1 VTTRPTLDAAEHW
14 MDRLPEREVYDMYA
28 RTLASRFPAFAV
40 RDFDEARFDTAQ
52 TLHRYDDG
60 GRIDQALVDVI
71 VTPESHDRF
80 TEDLEAFA
88 VKHGLRGW
96 LDAGESM
103 VVVTDHGQFT
113 DVPVVAETMGR
124 VGLGDR
130 ATTVQ
135 IVSEMISQMALD
147 VGAGEFAVIAKLR
160 CISAV
165 VQTVPRLDGSPS
177 ADARRYRDRKNGT
190 ALRILE
196 AVRDTPGSKTV
207 ASLVARHNARSK
219 NGTTL
224 YIHEPNRRTLETYE
238 DSGLKIVP
246 VAIHCPTFGDDGS
259 IAPADMQYEFFPP
272 LLVTDARRDT
282 RAIVEM
288 FRAATNRFVGDEYEH
303 GVKVRS
309 WRAQMAAQRV
319 KDALPAGRRGPAEI
333 DDD

>member
-1 VTTRPTLDAAEHW
+1 
-14 MDRLPEREVYDMYA
+14 MDGLAEREVYDMYA
-28 RTLASRFPAFAV
+28 ETLATRFPAFGV

-52 TLHRYDDG
+52 TLHPYDDG
-60 GRIDQALVDVI
+60 CEIDQALVDVI

-80 TEDLEAFA
+80 TEDLEAFV

-96 LDAGESM
+96 LDAGES
-103 VVVTDHGQFT
+103 VLLVTDHGQFT

-147 VGAGEFAVIAKLR
+147 VGAGDFAVIAKLR

-165 VQTVPRLDGSPS
+165 VQTVPRLDGVQSS
-177 ADARRYRDRKNGT
+177 DARRYRDRKNHT

-207 ASLVARHNARSK
+207 ASLVARHNVASK
-219 NGTTL
+219 NGNTL
-224 YIHEPNRRTLETYE
+224 YIHEPNRRTLEPYV
-238 DSGLKIVP
+238 DSGLKVVP
-246 VAIHCPTFGDDGS
+246 VAIHCPTFGEDGS
-259 IAPADMQYEFFPP
+259 IAPAEMQYEFFPP
-272 LLVTDARRDT
+272 LFVNDARRDT
-282 RAIVEM
+282 RSIVEM
-288 FRAATNRFVGDEYEH
+288 FRAATNTFVGDRYKH

-319 KDALPAGRRGPAEI
+319 KSALPSPRRGASEA
-333 DDD
+333 DED